1 MNSSTSTPSTT
12 TEGPA
17 SEQDARRRRS
27 ARLKLLAILA
37 VCASPVIAG
46 TLAYYV
52 FPPQGRTNYGDL
64 VEPQRPV
71 AGLEVA
77 AVAVEPVVPAA
88 GAATTA
94 PADWQALRGKWV
106 MVVFDDAACDR
117 RCAEKLYLTRQVRL
131 TTGRE
136 RDRIE
141 RVLVV
146 LGPGPARFVDAQAG
160 AGMRDVHEDL
170 RAVRADAAQAAAL
183 FSPAPG
189 GDLRDHVYLV
199 DPLGHLM
206 MRFPKDPDPAKMKK
220 DLGKLLKWSRI
231 G

>member
-1 MNSSTSTPSTT
+1 MNAPSSAPSGVADP
-12 TEGPA
+12 ESAALDP
-17 SEQDARRRRS
+17 QRRRR

-71 AGLEVA
+71 AGL
-77 AVAVEPVVPAA
+77 AVAPVSAEPAA
-88 GAATTA
+88 EPPAAA
-94 PADWQALRGKWV
+94 AAADWSALRGKWV
-106 MVVFDDAACDR
+106 MVLFDDAECDR
-117 RCAEKLYLTRQVRL
+117 RCAQKLYLTRQVRL

-146 LGPGPARFVDAQAG
+146 TTPGAARFTEAQAG
-160 AGMRDVHEDL
+160 AGLRDVHEDL
-170 RAVRADAAQAAAL
+170 QLLRADPAQAAAL
-183 FSPAPG
+183 FAPAPG
-189 GDLRDHVYLV
+189 GELRDHVWLV